1 MAGHGRYALAEPE
14 SRGFGRYC
22 PTDAV
27 LRFADNF
34 EALRPDLDADACMD
48 LLADLTDE
56 DRFVT
61 SIRKG
66 DPAATLYYGVG
77 FDASHALPG
86 RSGCFLLTAEEV
98 TTSAPTAAAVLTMGA
113 ERRARAV
120 ARMRAWLEVAGD
132 APADFDVAA
141 LIDEPLRIL
150 QRAKEHGRGAIGLM
164 QWY

>member
-1 MAGHGRYALAEPE
+1 MDDAPLTEPE
-14 SRGFGRYC
+14 SRGLGRYC

-27 LRFADNF
+27 YRFTANF
-34 EALRPDLDADACMD
+34 EALRPDLDADACME

-66 DPAATLYYGVG
+66 DPAAALYYGLG
-77 FDASHALPG
+77 FDAAHALPG
-86 RSGCFLLTAEEV
+86 RSGCFLLDAEE
-98 TTSAPTAAAVLTMGA
+98 AAAAVPAVAAILAMDA
-113 ERRARAV
+113 VRRAKVVTRTH
-120 ARMRAWLEVAGD
+120 AWLEVAGD
-132 APADFDVAA
+132 ESADFDVEA

-150 QRAKEHGRGAIGLM
+150 QRAKEQGRGAIGLM